1 MSMGCFAPY
10 FLRKIMTDKEI
21 SSDSFSLNEKIIF
34 IDPSYAVFNVDKLFS
49 LEDPI
54 LNRDNQL
61 LPFYRASKNVS
72 KSGGV
77 MYTAD
82 RLMESDK
89 KLNQSIYYSLGL
101 LNNYKKI
108 YDEKLAKLEAFV
120 IMEPPVVAPHLYEK
134 LPELTS
140 FFENVYVHNVD
151 GDGYSLDGVTREKL
165 RKFYYPI
172 PYDDVIDSC
181 WSNQNR
187 LKKIVVINGSHRPQ
201 SKTKE
206 LYSARIKAIA
216 ELSQFDAVD
225 LYGQGWNKWWSR
237 NALWFPYWKNRNKL
251 MKVYK
256 GPCASKFE
264 VFKQYDFCLCLEN
277 MEMDGY
283 ITEKIF
289 YCLYSGTIPLYLG
302 APDISQYVESNV
314 YIDCRRFSS
323 WSEMWKYLGG
333 ISQVEIQ
340 EMREAGRSFLRG
352 SKAKPFFNSID
363 NLVGL

>member
-1 MSMGCFAPY
+1 
-10 FLRKIMTDKEI
+10 LK
-21 SSDSFSLNEKIIF
+21 EKIIF
-34 IDPSYAVFNVDKLFS
+34 IDPSYAVFNADKLFS

-61 LPFYRASKNVS
+61 LPFYRTSKHVS

-77 MYTAD
+77 IHTAD
-82 RLMESDK
+82 RLIESEYK
-89 KLNQSIYYSLGL
+89 FNKSIYYSLGL

-108 YDEKLAKLEAFV
+108 HDQSLAKLEAFV

-140 FFENVYVHNVD
+140 FFENVYVHNVH

-172 PYDDVIDSC
+172 PYDDVIESC
-181 WSNQNR
+181 WSNQDR
-187 LKKIVVINGSHRPQ
+187 LKKIVVINGSHKPQ

-206 LYSARIKAIA
+206 FYSARINAIA

-225 LYGQGWNKWWSR
+225 LYGQGWSKWWSR
-237 NALWFPYWKNRNKL
+237 NALWLPYWKNRKKL
-251 MKVYK
+251 MEVYK
-256 GPCASKFE
+256 GSCVSKFE

-277 MEMDGY
+277 MPMRGY

-289 YCLYSGTIPLYLG
+289 DCLYSGTIPLYLG
-302 APDISQYVESNV
+302 APDISNYVDENTF
-314 YIDCRRFSS
+314 IDCRRFSS
-323 WSEMWKYLGG
+323 WSEMWEFVSGMSK
-333 ISQVEIQ
+333 VEIL

-352 SKAKPFFNSID
+352 MKAKPFFNSIE
-363 NLVGL
+363 NLVGLQVD